1 MATITGGEG
10 GDTLTGTNA
19 ADTIKGR
26 GGNDTISGRSGNDI
40 IDGGGGGDAIDA
52 GEGDD
57 AVLVASGDDAVDGGS
72 GRDLIVQEA
81 MDFDYWVNGDHE
93 FMMMVGGPIAE
104 ATRRLYGGD
113 GGDVIVSTSRAGII
127 DAGDGDDIV
136 GGHAPIVRLGAGDD
150 RFLPG
155 AQIGISAG
163 HVIDGGDG
171 YDVLDFNEYYRSDE
185 AESTEFPVLEGFEK
199 WVLHEHWMETYIIT
213 DANIARGLLEIEVSA
228 WDLRTLDASAVASGS
243 IRFTNLYNRA
253 YAEYG
258 QSVVLGGALDDAM
271 HGGTNVDQ
279 FQGNG
284 GDDRFDGG
292 DGEDIAVFSGDAA
305 DYIVTEITYNTFTVR
320 DTRGIDG
327 TDSIV
332 DVNVLRFADG
342 DVPVVIR
349 GMNIVGDDSDEAIAG
364 GGEADYIDGAG
375 GIDVVSGN
383 AGNDRVLGGDGD
395 DKVRGG
401 DGDDFLE
408 GGHGADQLLGGS
420 GDDSIDCGAGNDL
433 VASDAAG
440 SDTYAGG
447 SGVDMVSY
455 AALDV
460 AVRVDLAAGT
470 AEADAM
476 AADSLAGIENA
487 AGGSSADVIA
497 GNAAGNLLV
506 GNAGADRLGGGG
518 GRDRLDGGLGAD
530 HLFGGGGK
538 DRFVFDALLDST
550 QGIARDRIGDFER
563 KVDEIDLSGI
573 DADATRKGD
582 QAFDFPGNDRF
593 DKTPGGL
600 RFANGILG
608 GDVDGDSNAD
618 FEIAVA
624 GDLLASDLLL

>member
-1 MATITGGEG
+1 
-10 GDTLTGTNA
+10 
-19 ADTIKGR
+19 
-26 GGNDTISGRSGNDI
+26 
-40 IDGGGGGDAIDA
+40 
-52 GEGDD
+52 
-57 AVLVASGDDAVDGGS
+57 
-72 GRDLIVQEA
+72 

-364 GGEADYIDGAG
+364 GG
-375 GIDVVSGN
+375 
-383 AGNDRVLGGDGD
+383 
-395 DKVRGG
+395 
-401 DGDDFLE
+401 
-408 GGHGADQLLGGS
+408 
-420 GDDSIDCGAGNDL
+420 
-433 VASDAAG
+433 
-440 SDTYAGG
+440 
-447 SGVDMVSY
+447 
-455 AALDV
+455 
-460 AVRVDLAAGT
+460 
-470 AEADAM
+470 
-476 AADSLAGIENA
+476 
-487 AGGSSADVIA
+487 
-497 GNAAGNLLV
+497 
-506 GNAGADRLGGGG
+506 
-518 GRDRLDGGLGAD
+518 
-530 HLFGGGGK
+530 GK

-582 QAFDFPGNDRF
+582 QAFHFLGNDRF